1 MKQQSKEQLCD
12 SNNTNSNQVSTQAP
26 NNLQI
31 NEEKPFYLTNQQGAQ
46 LEELNI
52 KQSISNDNG
61 CRCNK
66 ISLFFLYRGIINAF
80 LLATS
85 IILLVKFKDAE
96 KFEVDYFLI
105 IGIGGAVGSFICI
118 CVAMIEEKSKGARIR
133 SYIIMIIFTVIWS
146 ATVGCFSMKIQ
157 ETVYFTLAIMT
168 ISEFVNCIITMK
180 LEEYIENQLFR
191 ALGDF
196 VVICCGCMLFV
207 ILGGKFKNL
216 INFFVFLFW
225 VAMRV
230 FVFKELAKEFNSNKN
245 SSIAFYVMAYYGLW
259 IAHFILAIIGIIM
272 IVLVVVFTLLGGYT
286 EK

>member
-1 MKQQSKEQLCD
+1 MNKKSKEKLCD

-26 NNLQI
+26 SNLQI

-46 LEELNI
+46 LENI
-52 KQSISNDNG
+52 KQSISNDDG

-66 ISLFFLYRGIINAF
+66 ISLFFLYRGIINAC

-85 IILLVKFKDAE
+85 LILLVMFKDAE

-105 IGIGGAVGSFICI
+105 IGIVGAIGSFICVLI
-118 CVAMIEEKSKGARIR
+118 AANEEGSKKTRIK

-168 ISEFVNCIITMK
+168 INEFVNCFITMK
-180 LEEYIENQLFR
+180 LKEYLENRLFC
-191 ALGDF
+191 ALGDII
-196 VVICCGCMLFV
+196 VICCGCVLFI

-216 INFFVFLFW
+216 INFCVFLFW
-225 VAMRV
+225 VVMRV
-230 FVFKELAKEFNSNKN
+230 FVFKELVKEFNSDENRN
-245 SSIAFYVMAYYGLW
+245 IAFCVMGYYMLW

-272 IVLVVVFTLLGGYT
+272 IVLVIIFTLLGGNA
-286 EK
+286 EQ